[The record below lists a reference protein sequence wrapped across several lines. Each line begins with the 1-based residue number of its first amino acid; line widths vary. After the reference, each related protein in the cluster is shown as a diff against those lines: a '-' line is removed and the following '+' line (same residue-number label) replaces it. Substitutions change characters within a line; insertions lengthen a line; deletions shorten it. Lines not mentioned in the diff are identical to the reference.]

1 MTEQIHDQAQLERLS
16 FFSDIVGLLNRQP
29 RTLPKP

>member
-1 MTEQIHDQAQLERLS
+1 MTEQIHDQAQLERLT
-16 FFSDIVGLLNRQP
+16 FFSDIVGLLNSPP

>member
-1 MTEQIHDQAQLERLS
+1 MTEQTHDQAQLERLT
-16 FFSDIVGLLNRQP
+16 FFSDIAGRFNRQP